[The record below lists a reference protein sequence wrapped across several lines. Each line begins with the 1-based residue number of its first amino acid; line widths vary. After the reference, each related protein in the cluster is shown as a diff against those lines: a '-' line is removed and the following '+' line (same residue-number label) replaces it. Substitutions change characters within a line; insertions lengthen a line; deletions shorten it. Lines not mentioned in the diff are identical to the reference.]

1 MKKLHCDKPYD
12 IDEARK
18 KKGLPRRKRKDART
32 TAYELTIR
40 IPDEYRTYFS
50 GKKKLTRTVFALNKK
65 DDLKD
70 QVAAFEDEKN
80 AELERKQEERGWVKQ
95 DGKSEPGRC
104 MTPLGTYAKRYIEI
118 RSNGSV
124 SKDTI
129 KNEERY
135 LQYVD
140 AVIGTIPI
148 CKVTA
153 EDIERCLLK
162 VPELSEKWARERQA
176 AWEEN
181 RKTAR
186 WVRKHGTLV
195 KPFKPIK
202 VAGPDMQAK
211 ILKFLRE
218 VMNYALE
225 KEDVSKNTAK
235 AKFLTRVFKK
245 SKPLIDPLM
254 ADDAARFLQEVE
266 KLALGYFKVSL
277 LLLLNTGMRPEEM
290 LAIRVGNIIFGENET
305 LIKITSAVDRDG
317 KKIREYPKSDASRRS
332 VPVDDY
338 TADTLKQWI
347 DLKSALM
354 KEMGFKPSMSM
365 LICGPEMIPRTY
377 QSWYRD
383 WLKFAS
389 DAGFEG
395 VRPYALRHTFA
406 TLNLANGENIKT
418 VSVLMGHAS
427 SAYTLDLYAGYVP
440 NTGIGIGT
448 RYMNF
453 LRTAA

>member
-1 MKKLHCDKPYD
+1 MKRLRCDKPYD

-18 KKGLPRRKRKDART
+18 KKGLPRRRRKDSRT

-40 IPDEYRTYFS
+40 VPAEYRVYFD
-50 GKKKLTRTVFALNKK
+50 GKKKLTRTAFALNKK
-65 DDLKD
+65 DDLKEK
-70 QVAAFEDEKN
+70 VEAFEDEKN
-80 AELERKQEERGWVKQ
+80 AELERMLEDRGWVAR
-95 DGKSEPGRC
+95 DGKKEPGRC
-104 MTPLGTYAKRYIEI
+104 MTPIGSYIERYIEI

-124 SKDTI
+124 SKNTI
-129 KNEERY
+129 RNEMRY

-140 AVIGTIPI
+140 AVIGSIPI
-148 CKVTA
+148 CKVTS

-162 VPELSEKWARERQA
+162 VPELSKKWALERQA

-186 WVRKHGTLV
+186 WVRKHGTLN
-195 KPFKPIK
+195 KPFKPIR
-202 VAGPDMQAK
+202 VAGPDMQSK

-225 KEDVSKNTAK
+225 KEDITKNTAK

-254 ADDAARFLQEVE
+254 EDEAARFLKEVE
-266 KLALGYFKVSL
+266 KLTLGYLKVSL

-290 LAIRVGNIIFGENET
+290 LAVRVGNVTFGEVET
-305 LIKITSAVDRDG
+305 LINITSAIEHDG
-317 KKIREYPKSDASRRS
+317 KEIREYPKSDASRRS

-338 TADTLKQWI
+338 TADALKQWI
-347 DLKSALM
+347 KLKSSLM
-354 KEMGFKPSMSM
+354 EELGFKPSMSM
-365 LICGPEMIPRTY
+365 LVCGPEMIPRTY
-377 QSWYRD
+377 QSWHRD
-383 WLKFAS
+383 WLKFAG

-395 VRPYALRHTFA
+395 TRPYALRHTFA

-440 NTGIGIGT
+440 NTGIGIGV

-453 LRTAA
+453 LRAAA